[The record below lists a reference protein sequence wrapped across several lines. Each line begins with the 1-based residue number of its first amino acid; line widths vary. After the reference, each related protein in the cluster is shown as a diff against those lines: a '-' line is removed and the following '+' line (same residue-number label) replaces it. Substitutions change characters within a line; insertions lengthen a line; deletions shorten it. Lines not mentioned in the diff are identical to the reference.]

1 MDTGALPRPVLVIA
15 GAVTSGPWWSA
26 WVLDLPALAMVTG
39 LSVLYLRG
47 AAARS
52 ARGVARPRRTAAF
65 LAGAGVVLLG
75 QVSPVAAWSEVLL
88 WPHMVQHLMI
98 TIVAAPLLAFG
109 APVTTVRIALPPAP
123 RRVLAHASRRTRR
136 WRRTVGV
143 PPLLLATVVQIAA
156 LWVWH
161 TPIVYDAAVANAG
174 LHLLEH
180 ATFLATAV
188 WFWSEVWA
196 TARRN
201 HRVQALATVC
211 LGAMIAQGAVLGALL
226 SFAGRSLFDVYDGF
240 GDMTALQDQQF
251 AGGLMWVPP
260 GFVYG
265 PIAIRRF
272 IRWINMAE
280 TDLRRREV
288 RARDRDEPCGQGQS
302 AAEPTPAV
310 GHDGRRPDSA
320 HIG

>member
-1 MDTGALPRPVLVIA
+1 VLVS
-15 GAVTSGPWWSA
+15 AVAVDHWWSA
-26 WVLDLPALAMVTG
+26 WVLDLPALAMVAG

-47 AAARS
+47 AGAR
-52 ARGVARPRRTAAF
+52 ARRGMARPRRTAAF
-65 LAGAGVVLLG
+65 LTGAAVVLLA

-88 WPHMVQHLMI
+88 WPHMVQHLMF

-109 APVTTVRIALPPAP
+109 APVTTVRIALSPAP
-123 RRVLAHASRRTRR
+123 RRALARAARRTRR

-143 PPLLLATVVQIAA
+143 PPLLLATAA
-156 LWVWH
+156 QVLSLWLWH
-161 TPIVYDAAVANAG
+161 TPFVYDAAVGNLG

-180 ATFLATAV
+180 ATFLGSAV
-188 WFWSEVWA
+188 WFWSEIWA

-211 LGAMIAQGAVLGALL
+211 LGATIAQGAVLGALL
-226 SFAGRSLFDVYDGF
+226 SFAGRSLFTVYDGA
-240 GDMTALQDQQF
+240 GGMTALQDQQL

-272 IRWINMAE
+272 IRWLRMAE
-280 TDLRRREV
+280 TDLRRRELRMRDV
-288 RARDRDEPCGQGQS
+288 DAARP
-302 AAEPTPAV
+302 
-310 GHDGRRPDSA
+310 
-320 HIG
+320 